1 MLIITAIL
9 IGLVLIVVFTSVLK
23 YNTFLSIFVV
33 SLLIAVGTLPLQD
46 VVPTILTG
54 FGNTMKSIGLII
66 IFGIILGLIL
76 DKTHATKSIA
86 HAILKLTGKK
96 NAGLAVHSTGFITG
110 IPIFCDS
117 GFIVLQGINKSLV
130 ESTGKPMVFMASV
143 LAAGLYS
150 VHCLIPPHPGATA
163 AAGIMS
169 ANIGQLILIG
179 LPVAAVAALSGF
191 LWVKFITR
199 NDLNTQPIDDSD
211 KKNQNEAIE
220 LPSAFRSLL
229 PIVVP
234 VLLLSGRSAFLLL
247 APGDQGAL
255 TKIISFLGEPIIA
268 LIIGI
273 LLAVSLYKK
282 VNSKELNELFDLSI
296 EKAGT
301 ILAITAAGGIFGTVI
316 KATGIGEVA
325 GVYLAETGLGLFV
338 PFLIASFLKTAQG
351 SSTVAIM
358 TTASIISPMLASLK
372 LDGSYGIV
380 LATLAMGA
388 GSMFISHTNDSYFWV
403 ITKFSDL
410 EVKSTLRVWTTT
422 TAVMGIFAFAAV
434 WVLFAVIKISHF

>member
-1 MLIITAIL
+1 MIIITAIL

-23 YNTFLSIFVV
+23 YNTFLSIFAV
-33 SLLIAVGTLPLQD
+33 SLIIALITLPLQD

-86 HAILKLTGKK
+86 HAIVKLTGKK
-96 NAGLAVHSTGFITG
+96 NAGMAIHSTGFITG

-117 GFIVLQGINKSLV
+117 GFIVLQGINKSLI
-130 ESTGKPMVFMASV
+130 ESTGKPMIFMASV

-169 ANIGQLILIG
+169 ANIEQLILVG
-179 LPVAAVAALSGF
+179 LPVAAVAAMAGF
-191 LWVKFITR
+191 LWVRFITR
-199 NDLNTQPIDDSD
+199 KDLTVTPIDNSA
-211 KKNQNEAIE
+211 KKKQEEAVE
-220 LPSAFRSLL
+220 LPSAFRSFL
-229 PIVVP
+229 PIIVP
-234 VLLLSGRSAFLLL
+234 VLLLSGRSVLLL
-247 APGDQGAL
+247 FAPKDQSYL
-255 TKIISFLGEPIIA
+255 LKIVSFLGEPIIA
-268 LIIGI
+268 LMIGI
-273 LLAVSLYKK
+273 LLAVTLYKK

-296 EKAGT
+296 EKAGA
-301 ILAITAAGGIFGTVI
+301 ILAIVAAGGIFGTVI

-325 GVYLAETGLGLFV
+325 GIYLASTGLGLCV
-338 PFLIASFLKTAQG
+338 PFLIAAFLKTAQG
-351 SSTVAIM
+351 SSTVAVM
-358 TTASIISPMLASLK
+358 TAASIISPMLTSLN
-372 LDGSYGIV
+372 LNSNNGIV

-388 GSMFISHTNDSYFWV
+388 GSMFISHSNDAFFWV

-410 EVKSTLRVWTTT
+410 EIKSTLRVWTTT

-434 WVLFAVIKISHF
+434 WVLSLFLR

>member
-33 SLLIAVGTLPLQD
+33 SLLIAMGTLPLQD

-76 DKTHATKSIA
+76 DKTQATKSIA

-169 ANIGQLILIG
+169 ANIGQLIMIG

-199 NDLNTQPIDDSD
+199 NDLNTQPIDNSD
-211 KKNQNEAIE
+211 KKNQNETIE

-255 TKIISFLGEPIIA
+255 TKIISFLGEPVIA
-268 LIIGI
+268 LMIGI

-325 GVYLAETGLGLFV
+325 GVYLAATGLGLFV

-358 TTASIISPMLASLK
+358 TTASIISPMLASLN
-372 LDGSYGIV
+372 LNGSYGIV

-434 WVLFAVIKISHF
+434 WVLSLFLR

>member
-1 MLIITAIL
+1 MIIITAIL

-33 SLLIAVGTLPLQD
+33 SLLIALGTLPLQD

-169 ANIGQLILIG
+169 ANIGQLIMIG

-199 NDLNTQPIDDSD
+199 NDPNTRPIDDPD

-268 LIIGI
+268 LMIVI

-325 GVYLAETGLGLFV
+325 GVYLAATGLGLFV

-358 TTASIISPMLASLK
+358 TTASIISPMLPSLN
-372 LDGSYGIV
+372 LNGSYGIV

-403 ITKFSDL
+403 ITKFSNL
-410 EVKSTLRVWTTT
+410 EIKSTLRVWTTT

-434 WVLFAVIKISHF
+434 WVLSLFLR

>member
-9 IGLVLIVVFTSVLK
+9 IGLVLIVVFTSILK

-33 SLLIAVGTLPLQD
+33 SLLIAMLTLPLQD

-96 NAGLAVHSTGFITG
+96 NAGMAIHSTGFITG

-117 GFIVLQGINKSLV
+117 GFIVLQGINKSLI
-130 ESTGKPMVFMASV
+130 ESTGKPMVLMASV

-179 LPVAAVAALSGF
+179 LPVAAISSIAGF
-191 LWVKFITR
+191 FWVRFITR
-199 NDLNTQPIDDSD
+199 KDPYTKPVRISD
-211 KKNQNEAIE
+211 KTTKDEIVE
-220 LPSAFRSLL
+220 LPSALRSFL

-234 VLLLSGRSAFLLL
+234 VLLLSGRSVLLL
-247 APGDQGAL
+247 FAPEDESYL
-255 TKIISFLGEPIIA
+255 LKIVSFLGEPIIA

-296 EKAGT
+296 EKAGA
-301 ILAITAAGGIFGTVI
+301 ILAIVAAGGIFGTVI

-325 GVYLAETGLGLFV
+325 GIYLASTGLGLLV
-338 PFLIASFLKTAQG
+338 PFLIAAFLKTAQG
-351 SSTVAIM
+351 SSTVAVM
-358 TTASIISPMLASLK
+358 TAASIISPMLTSLN
-372 LDGSYGIV
+372 LNSENGIV
-380 LATLAMGA
+380 LSTLAMGA
-388 GSMFISHTNDSYFWV
+388 GSMFISHSNDAFFWV
-403 ITKFSDL
+403 VTKFSDL
-410 EVKSTLRVWTTT
+410 EIKSTLRVWTTT
-422 TAVMGIFAFAAV
+422 TAVMGIFAFSAV
-434 WVLFAVIKISHF
+434 WIFSLFLK

>member
-9 IGLVLIVVFTSVLK
+9 IGIVLIVVFTSILK
-23 YNTFLSIFVV
+23 YNTFLSIFAVT
-33 SLLIAVGTLPLQD
+33 LIIALITLPLQD

-86 HAILKLTGKK
+86 QAILKLTGKK
-96 NAGLAVHSTGFITG
+96 NAGMAIHSTGFITG

-143 LAAGLYS
+143 LAAGMYS

-169 ANIGQLILIG
+169 ANFGQLILVG
-179 LPVAAVAALSGF
+179 LPVAAVAALAGF
-191 LWVKFITR
+191 LWIRFITR
-199 NDLNTQPIDDSD
+199 KDPNVLPVENSG
-211 KKNQNEAIE
+211 KKIMEEEPVE
-220 LPSAFRSLL
+220 LPSAFRSFL

-234 VLLLSGRSAFLLL
+234 VLLLSGRSVVSLFS
-247 APGDQGAL
+247 PENQGAFI
-255 TKIISFLGEPIIA
+255 KIVSFLGEPVIA
-268 LIIGI
+268 LIVGI
-273 LLAVSLYKK
+273 ILAVSLYKK
-282 VNSKELNELFDLSI
+282 VNSKALNELFDLSI

-316 KATGIGEVA
+316 KATGIGEAA
-325 GVYLAETGLGLFV
+325 GVYLAATGLGLFV

-358 TTASIISPMLASLK
+358 TTASIISPMLASLN
-372 LDGSYGIV
+372 LNSNNGII

-434 WVLFAVIKISHF
+434 WVFSLFMR

>member
-1 MLIITAIL
+1 MLIITVIL

-33 SLLIAVGTLPLQD
+33 SLLIAIGTLPLQD

-169 ANIGQLILIG
+169 ANIGQLIMIG
-179 LPVAAVAALSGF
+179 LPIAAVAAQAGF

-199 NDLNTQPIDDSD
+199 KDLNVLPIDKSP
-211 KKNQNEAIE
+211 KKIQEEVVE

-247 APGDQGAL
+247 VPGDQGVL
-255 TKIISFLGEPIIA
+255 TKTISFLGEPVIA
-268 LIIGI
+268 LMLGI

-325 GVYLAETGLGLFV
+325 GVYLAATGLGIFV

-358 TTASIISPMLASLK
+358 TTASIISPMLASLN
-372 LDGSYGIV
+372 LNGSYGIV

-410 EVKSTLRVWTTT
+410 EVKSMLRVWTTT

-434 WVLFAVIKISHF
+434 WVLSLFLR